1 MQPKIGTR
9 LKVSPDLTGL
19 DNWVEGN
26 VIKIQQNPFRG
37 LVFAIKDNLNR
48 IYFGEAKYFENA

>member
-19 DNWVEGN
+19 DNWVEGS
-26 VIKIQQNPFRG
+26 VIKVQQNPFRG
-37 LVFAIKDNLNR
+37 LVLAIKDNLNR

>member
-1 MQPKIGTR
+1 MQTKIGTR

-19 DNWVEGN
+19 DNWVEGS

-37 LVFAIKDNLNR
+37 LVFAIKDNMNR
-48 IYFGEAKYFENA
+48 IFFGEAKYFENA